1 MKSELFGDGGMTG
14 TKKTTVA
21 VETSEVE
28 QQVESEKKVSE
39 DEREIFSSEDK
50 EEEDLNEGEGEGDSY
65 GGMLT

>member
-1 MKSELFGDGGMTG
+1 M
-14 TKKTTVA
+14 KKTTVA

-39 DEREIFSSEDK
+39 DEREIFSSEVVEDK